1 MELGITTA
9 VAPIVSLPDRAAHPG
24 DLIVLSHV
32 VAWAEQA
39 PSACSALPAEG
50 RQLTDATCGRKTL
63 NGNLHRP
70 WPGGLAE
77 AIGMQIVDLETRP
90 DGYEL
95 VLYGQPAG
103 RWLLARQQAELA
115 PAGGWHAWEELRF
128 AHDGETCVWER
139 PFGSGRIVVVRGMLG
154 PSLVHN
160 RNIAASRYILR
171 RSRGSCPPFRAAYRI
186 PLGNVRSTN

>member
-1 MELGITTA
+1 
-9 VAPIVSLPDRAAHPG
+9 
-24 DLIVLSHV
+24 
-32 VAWAEQA
+32 
-39 PSACSALPAEG
+39 
-50 RQLTDATCGRKTL
+50 
-63 NGNLHRP
+63 
-70 WPGGLAE
+70 
-77 AIGMQIVDLETRP
+77 MQIVDLETRP
-90 DGYEL
+90 NGYEL

-171 RSRGSCPPFRAAYRI
+171 RAGTAARHSVRPTGSHWATFAVPIEVERGALTAVFAPDLLDRQGQPIHVYAAPGSYTDLWSGTTFDSGPAGELVLPAGDGI
-186 PLGNVRSTN
+186 ALLWQE